1 VEFPVAVAL
10 AELVPQLPT
19 GPGWRY
25 EVKMD
30 GHRTIM
36 WRLPETVR
44 LQARSGRDVTAVW
57 MDLALAGMDLP
68 AGVVL
73 DGEAVV
79 VVEGKIS
86 FEAAQ
91 SRAAS
96 SPARARRLAEQY
108 PALFIV
114 WDVLQLPGGQD
125 VRARPYEW
133 RRAALLDVLAGLP
146 GPSPIQAVSATDDM
160 AVARAWFESLDP
172 TGVEGVVAKLATS
185 PYRAGRSSSWKKVRH
200 AETVDAEVIGYTGA
214 PLRPRTLAVR
224 LPGGRTALSQRLGA
238 PLAAQIAPFL
248 TSVPAAGR
256 ERTSGG
262 DAYTAAQTGL
272 TMEVLAGTTRHAV
285 VTVTRLR

>member
-146 GPSPIQAVSATDDM
+146 GPFADSGGIGHGRHGGGAGLVRVAGADRSRGRGRQAGD
-160 AVARAWFESLDP
+160 VA
-172 TGVEGVVAKLATS
+172 
-185 PYRAGRSSSWKKVRH
+185 
-200 AETVDAEVIGYTGA
+200 I
-214 PLRPRTLAVR
+214 
-224 LPGGRTALSQRLGA
+224 PGG
-238 PLAAQIAPFL
+238 
-248 TSVPAAGR
+248 PARRRGR
-256 ERTSGG
+256 RSG
-262 DAYTAAQTGL
+262 TPRRSTP
-272 TMEVLAGTTRHAV
+272 R
-285 VTVTRLR
+285 